1 MLLPGRRSD
10 HDRASFAASAS
21 EPRTEP
27 THEPERDRSRP
38 MLIRDGELA
47 DRPPLPHELEGG
59 HEKIEVDVG
68 RLDA

>member
-1 MLLPGRRSD
+1 
-10 HDRASFAASAS
+10 
-21 EPRTEP
+21 
-27 THEPERDRSRP
+27 

-47 DRPPLPHELEGG
+47 DRPPLPHDLEGG